1 MVKKT
6 EKKETKKKIT
16 KKVTKKENKTPKQ
29 TTKPVQTTPDIV
41 HVDQEEV
48 QEAKGLQFFLI
59 IAGIVLLVIALLV
72 VVPRFFESDLVTLE
86 DYHQANIAG
95 EDLDNAYMYNGFSFV
110 YYDGLWYTQI
120 LNQYTNTL
128 YDVPLHFGPQNLTDL
143 TLTGNLNE
151 YFLLLRNNTIP
162 GGHLAS
168 TYLTF
173 DPDSEQMAYVALT
186 TGELTQNLAKTLSLA
201 FVPACTKKSENCV
214 DVPVI
219 TCDNTDDPVIYLKES
234 DETGVF
240 GQGNCL
246 VIQGTELELT
256 RAADRFLLGLYNIV
270 G

>member
-1 MVKKT
+1 M
-6 EKKETKKKIT
+6 EKKETKKK
-16 KKVTKKENKTPKQ
+16 VTKKESKAPKLAV
-29 TTKPVQTTPDIV
+29 KPVQTAPDIV

-48 QEAKGLQFFLI
+48 QEEKGLRFFLV
-59 IAGIVLLVIALLV
+59 IAGIVLLIIALLV
-72 VVPRFFESDLVTLE
+72 VVPRFFESDLITLD
-86 DYHQANIAG
+86 DYHQANIGG

-128 YDVPLHFGPQNLTDL
+128 YDVPLHFGPQNLTDVSL
-143 TLTGNLNE
+143 SGNLNE

-162 GGHLAS
+162 GDNLAS

-173 DPDSEQMAYVALT
+173 DPDSEQMAYVGLA

-201 FVPACTKKSENCV
+201 FVPACTKRSEDCAE
-214 DVPVI
+214 VPVI
-219 TCDNTDDPVIYLKES
+219 TCDNTDDPVIYLKTS

-240 GQGNCL
+240 GEGNCL
-246 VIQGTELELT
+246 VIQGTEMELV
-256 RAADRFLLGLYNIV
+256 RATNRFLLGLYNIV